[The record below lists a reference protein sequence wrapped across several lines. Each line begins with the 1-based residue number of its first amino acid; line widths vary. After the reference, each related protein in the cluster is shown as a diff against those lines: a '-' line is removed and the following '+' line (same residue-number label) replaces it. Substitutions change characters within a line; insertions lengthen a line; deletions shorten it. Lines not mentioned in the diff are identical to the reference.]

1 MDTSQ
6 SKKTAAEVLIERFL
20 KDAEERGT
28 MPWQRPYE
36 RYNAFNYFTKRPYRG
51 FNRLMLP
58 YGEYMTRNQIT
69 QYNKDKGYIKTDSR
83 GHIVEATPDAYRFQK
98 GIVWFP
104 IVFFKVNSFKVS
116 KEEVLAKFPDADVN
130 KKSSTDVTYFGRAD
144 NGYVYIMKDG
154 ICYREKNIL
163 RYYEVAERQ
172 HFRNARGEMLSSRI
186 ETGEVVIEKSD
197 PKKVV
202 YDYISREN
210 IKLDDQYLGTPCYM
224 PNMDKVCLN
233 PHVKSEDAW
242 FAIAFHEL
250 GHSTGAAHRLNREGV
265 TLLSDDNNI
274 YAKEE
279 CIAEICACLCCAETG
294 IINFETSGSA
304 EYDNNIAYVQA
315 WKKRVKGWGKDFIY
329 IVSQADKAF
338 NYICNNPDSEA
349 DDEVGD
355 D

>member
-1 MDTSQ
+1 MGTVQ
-6 SKKTAAEVLIERFL
+6 EKKTAAEILIERFL
-20 KDAEERGT
+20 KDVDEKEL

-36 RYNAFNYFTKRPYRG
+36 RYNAFNYFTMRPYRG

-58 YGEYMTRNQIT
+58 FGEYMTRNQIT
-69 QYNKDKGYIKTDSR
+69 QYNKDKGYIKTDNR
-83 GHIVEATPDAYRFQK
+83 GHIIETTPEAYRFQK
-98 GIVWFP
+98 GIVWLP
-104 IVFFKVNSFKVS
+104 VVFFKVNSYKIA
-116 KEEVLAKFPDADVN
+116 KEEVLEKFPNADFSDTSKV
-130 KKSSTDVTYFGRAD
+130 VFFGRAD
-144 NGYVYIMKDG
+144 NGYMYLMRDG
-154 ICYREKNIL
+154 VCVREKNIL

-172 HFRNARGEMLSSRI
+172 FFRNANGEMLPSRI
-186 ETGEVVIEKSD
+186 ESGEVVIEKAD

-202 YDYISREN
+202 YDYVHRAQLN
-210 IKLDDQYLGTPCYM
+210 LDDQYLGTPCYI
-224 PNMDKVCLN
+224 PNLDKVCLN

-242 FAIAFHEL
+242 FSIAFHEL
-250 GHSTGAAHRLNREGV
+250 GHSTGAAFRLNREGV
-265 TLLSDDNNI
+265 TSTGKDESV

-294 IINFETSGSA
+294 IIDYCTSGSA

-315 WKKRVKGWGKDFIY
+315 WKKRVKDWGKDFIY